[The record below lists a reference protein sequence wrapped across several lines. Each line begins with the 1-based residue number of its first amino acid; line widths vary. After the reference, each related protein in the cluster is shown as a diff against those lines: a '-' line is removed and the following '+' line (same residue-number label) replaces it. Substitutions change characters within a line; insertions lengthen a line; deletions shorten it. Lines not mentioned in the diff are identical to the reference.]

1 MSRFASIVAA
11 LLLVVV
17 AAFTAAAA
25 TREDRFFNRSYVG
38 VFTGDASCDLAD
50 QDWTSYAAVCTI
62 TPASGTALHDVQV
75 VIDLA
80 KASTGFAAGHTSQTI
95 TFSVARKVDGTN
107 YRNDAQLVTTAISG
121 TNAASSS
128 VTLNV
133 GTVGV
138 TECVSIRAKL
148 STESSAADFDLPV
161 LVYYQ
166 APAPPTIGVVE

>member
-1 MSRFASIVAA
+1 MKRAQQLLFVLA
-11 LLLVVV
+11 LVLV

-25 TREDRFFNRSYVG
+25 TREDRYFNRSYVG

-62 TPASGTALHDVQV
+62 TPASGTALADVQV

-80 KASTGFAAGHTSQTI
+80 KASTGFAAGHTSETI
-95 TFSVARKVDGTN
+95 QFCVARKVDGTN
-107 YRNDAQLVTTAISG
+107 YRNDSELQTVAISG
-121 TNAASSS
+121 TNAASRS

-133 GTVGV
+133 GTIGV
-138 TECVSIRAKL
+138 TECVSIRAKV
-148 STESSAADFDLPV
+148 SAEGTDFDLPV

-166 APAPPTIGVVE
+166 GPAAPTIGVVE